1 MSDDSDN
8 AERDPD
14 PAILRAAQAKDWDRV
29 RSLAESGCAVDAT
42 GSDWQKTALYYAAE
56 EGQAGLVDL
65 LLEKGAD
72 GTVRPFGHSNFTVL
86 HRAAQKG
93 HEDVV
98 RLLLDRTGCGTL
110 AQTDNGGQTPLSMA
124 AEGGHC
130 GALSALVERGA
141 PLDCMQTEWSSG
153 RTPLHLAAAH
163 GHCEAARL
171 LVAAGCDKDAVD
183 YGAARTPLML
193 AAEGGHL
200 DVVKMLLGEGC
211 DADRGTLHRTGPIPD
226 QDRTY
231 TDYNSGEE
239 VGITTVHCDD
249 GTTALHLAAQ
259 RGWMSVVLLLI
270 AERPNLLH
278 RRTRTGYTVLH
289 YAAVGGAYDVV
300 KMLLEKHRD
309 ALDAQAAAEDGRTA
323 LHDAAW
329 SAPYEVVKA
338 RSQTTKKDCLR
349 LLVDQGWSLGAAT
362 REGMTALHMI
372 CDSNDFC
379 EDKIEIVKMLLELGS
394 DPNARTVD
402 GRSALC
408 FSSWSLEIQQL
419 LLNRGCTVTPRDLR
433 AAADMGCQDLF
444 KLLHAQLD
452 ASLWDP
458 SAVDEEGCTLLHVA
472 ARGCCEELLQALLD
486 LGCDPMARTKDGK
499 TALHLNDRFALPGTV
514 GLLVDRGCDI
524 NAKDCDGW
532 PAMFYVMRDNDGSPG
547 FLNMLEFC
555 LRKGWDASARAN
567 DGTTALHILMTM
579 SLFESDVEV
588 AQLLLDSGCEATAV
602 RSDGRTALH
611 LIPHYGKDLLE
622 LLQAAGCDPTAT
634 ANDGKSLLHELASE
648 KSMVA
653 TLLAKGCDATAR
665 DADGMT
671 PLHYAAQH
679 SYADKSVRL
688 LIQAGGEVAARAK
701 DGCTPLHLAAKA
713 RGSSEDKVVRV
724 LLEHGAEVDAVDDAG
739 RTPLHFAAGESC
751 QLSLETLLDAGAD
764 VNARMP
770 DGTTALH
777 LAARRGSVGA
787 VQLLLDRGAD
797 CDAADSRGATPLHVA
812 ADSSVAQGIS
822 QVVGKPGVVRLLL
835 QRGCAV
841 DARTADG
848 CTALHLA
855 AQGGRLH
862 VARLIVEAGPDRGVL
877 AAIEDGLHGRPED
890 HAVDVDRKLVPDTAA
905 RQVVR
910 ALLEAGCD
918 VNAVALDGKTALER
932 AAARMSSVD
941 VRRLLG

>member
-1 MSDDSDN
+1 M
-8 AERDPD
+8 
-14 PAILRAAQAKDWDRV
+14 
-29 RSLAESGCAVDAT
+29 
-42 GSDWQKTALYYAAE
+42 
-56 EGQAGLVDL
+56 
-65 LLEKGAD
+65 
-72 GTVRPFGHSNFTVL
+72 
-86 HRAAQKG
+86 
-93 HEDVV
+93 
-98 RLLLDRTGCGTL
+98 

-130 GALSALVERGA
+130 GVLSALVDRGA

-171 LVAAGCDKDAVD
+171 LVAAGCDKEAVD
-183 YGAARTPLML
+183 YSEARTPLML

-211 DADRGTLHRTGPIPD
+211 DADRGTLYRTGPAPD
-226 QDRTY
+226 QDRTF

-239 VGITTVHCDD
+239 VGITTVHRDD
-249 GTTALHLAAQ
+249 GATALHLAAQ

-329 SAPYEVVKA
+329 SAPYDVVKA
-338 RSQTTKKDCLR
+338 RSQTNKKDCLR

-372 CDSNDFC
+372 CYSNDFC
-379 EDKIEIVKMLLELGS
+379 EDKIEIE
-394 DPNARTVD
+394 T
-402 GRSALC
+402 
-408 FSSWSLEIQQL
+408 QQL

-433 AAADMGCQDLF
+433 AAADMGSEDLF

-472 ARGCCEELLQALLD
+472 ARGCCSELLEALLD

-499 TALHLNDRFALPGTV
+499 TALHLNDRFALPGT
-514 GLLVDRGCDI
+514 
-524 NAKDCDGW
+524 DCDGW
-532 PAMFYVMRDNDGSPG
+532 PAMFYVMTENDGSPG
-547 FLNMLEFC
+547 FINMLEFC

-579 SLFESDVEV
+579 RLFESHVEV

-611 LIPHYGKDLLE
+611 LIPHYPKDLLE

-653 TLLAKGCDATAR
+653 TLLAK
-665 DADGMT
+665 
-671 PLHYAAQH
+671 
-679 SYADKSVRL
+679 
-688 LIQAGGEVAARAK
+688 
-701 DGCTPLHLAAKA
+701 
-713 RGSSEDKVVRV
+713 
-724 LLEHGAEVDAVDDAG
+724 
-739 RTPLHFAAGESC
+739 
-751 QLSLETLLDAGAD
+751 
-764 VNARMP
+764 
-770 DGTTALH
+770 
-777 LAARRGSVGA
+777 
-787 VQLLLDRGAD
+787 
-797 CDAADSRGATPLHVA
+797 
-812 ADSSVAQGIS
+812 
-822 QVVGKPGVVRLLL
+822 
-835 QRGCAV
+835 
-841 DARTADG
+841 
-848 CTALHLA
+848 
-855 AQGGRLH
+855 
-862 VARLIVEAGPDRGVL
+862 
-877 AAIEDGLHGRPED
+877 
-890 HAVDVDRKLVPDTAA
+890 
-905 RQVVR
+905 
-910 ALLEAGCD
+910 
-918 VNAVALDGKTALER
+918 
-932 AAARMSSVD
+932 
-941 VRRLLG
+941 